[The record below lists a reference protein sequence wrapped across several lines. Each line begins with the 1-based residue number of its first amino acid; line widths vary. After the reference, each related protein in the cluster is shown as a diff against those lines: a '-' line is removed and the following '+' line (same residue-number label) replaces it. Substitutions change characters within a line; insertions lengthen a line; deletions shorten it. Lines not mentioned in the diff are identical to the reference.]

1 MGPGPPLHAPRPS
14 QLGGLTEPLMASVS
28 SPGRQPSNPLLRQPA
43 DPGVRASGPGSP
55 GPWLGGWAGQSP
67 GCGDPVCACACTGRC
82 AHREGRAPRAA
93 ADARVGTRP
102 LRPAPTP
109 SWCPP
114 ALVRCPGRPPP
125 HPARASSPSGRL
137 FSIRSLSCGLAQVC
151 GVITALLP
159 ESPEKLGVAPELGTR
174 GVGREGPVLT
184 GSPGPTVWLGLQG
197 TTPTSGSTRGR
208 ALRAWGRGRA
218 LRTRG
223 QGRGRPVCPQP
234 SLEGTPQEAPQSP

>member
-82 AHREGRAPRAA
+82 AYREGRAPRAA

-114 ALVRCPGRPPP
+114 RWFAARAGRP
-125 HPARASSPSGRL
+125 
-137 FSIRSLSCGLAQVC
+137 
-151 GVITALLP
+151 
-159 ESPEKLGVAPELGTR
+159 
-174 GVGREGPVLT
+174 LT
-184 GSPGPTVWLGLQG
+184 QPGPPAPQG
-197 TTPTSGSTRGR
+197 ACSPYGASAVAWRRCAGSSLPSSQRVLRSSGWPLSWGPGEW
-208 ALRAWGRGRA
+208 AGRGRFSLGLLDPLSGWGFRA
-218 LRTRG
+218 PHLPRG
-223 QGRGRPVCPQP
+223 QPGAGP
-234 SLEGTPQEAPQSP
+234 